1 MTTNAT
7 TGVGSATTGA
17 VSTATAPVTHRDTLD
32 KDAFLQLL
40 VTQLQHQDPTQPLE
54 DKEFIQQL
62 ATFSSLEKL
71 TEMNTGIQT
80 LVKLVSAPAAAG
92 QGGK

>member
-17 VSTATAPVTHRDTLD
+17 VSTATAPAGARDTLD
-32 KDAFLQLL
+32 KDAFLRLL

>member
-1 MTTNAT
+1 MTTNGT
-7 TGVGSATTGA
+7 TGVGSTTSGATS
-17 VSTATAPVTHRDTLD
+17 VTASPMPTQDLG
-32 KDAFLQLL
+32 KDAFMKLL
-40 VTQLQHQDPTQPLE
+40 VTQLQHQDPTKPQ
-54 DKEFIQQL
+54 DDAQFIQQL

>member
-7 TGVGSATTGA
+7 TGVGTSTTGA
-17 VSTATAPVTHRDTLD
+17 VSTAIAQTESRDTLG

-40 VTQLQHQDPTQPLE
+40 VTQLQHQDPTQPQD

-62 ATFSSLEKL
+62 ATFSSLEQL
-71 TEMNTGIQT
+71 TQVNTGIQT
-80 LVKLVSAPAAAG
+80 LVTLAGGQPATA
-92 QGGK
+92 GGK

>member
-1 MTTNAT
+1 MITNAT
-7 TGVGSATTGA
+7 TGVGSTTPGA
-17 VSTATAPVTHRDTLD
+17 VSTATPQTGRDTLG

-40 VTQLQHQDPTQPLE
+40 VTQLQHQDPTKPQD

-71 TEMNTGIQT
+71 TDMNTGIQT
-80 LVKLVSAPAAAG
+80 LVKLAG
-92 QGGK
+92 GEVL